1 MKGSQED
8 LDGNQVIRSADL
20 PSDIIVEKEVRVGI
34 DGVLQASQP
43 LGHLLRLPVQHVHVR
58 HPLRLVQ
65 LGLLSML
72 PLWQENDS
80 QT

>member
-1 MKGSQED
+1 MRTK
-8 LDGNQVIRSADL
+8 LVIRTAADL
-20 PSDIIVEKEVRVGI
+20 SSDIIVEKEVRVGI

-43 LGHLLRLPVQHVHVR
+43 LGHLLCLPVQHVHVR

-72 PLWQENDS
+72 PLWQEDDS